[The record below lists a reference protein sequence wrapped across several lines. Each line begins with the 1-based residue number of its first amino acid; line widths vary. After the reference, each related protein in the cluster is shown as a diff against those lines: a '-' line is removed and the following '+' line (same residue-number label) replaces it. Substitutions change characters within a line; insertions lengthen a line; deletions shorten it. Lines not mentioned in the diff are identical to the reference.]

1 MSSSRVGLQK
11 SWRKIDM
18 PGQGRQGR
26 SDAFQRKARREGYR
40 ARSTYKLKD
49 IQKRSKIF
57 KTGDKVLDLG
67 AAPGGWS
74 QVALEFIGEEGKLV
88 GVDLQHILP
97 LKGALF
103 LQGDLREKEIRDKLH
118 ELMPKA
124 DVVISDMSPNLS
136 GNYSVDQAR
145 SVELSSLALE
155 IAAERM
161 ASAFVVK
168 VFEGADF
175 QEYRKAVIDEF
186 GSVRTLSP
194 EASRKQS
201 SEVYLIAKR
210 KRR

>member
-1 MSSSRVGLQK
+1 
-11 SWRKIDM
+11 M
-18 PGQGRQGR
+18 PGQGRRGR
-26 SDAFQRKARREGYR
+26 SDAFQRRARREGYR
-40 ARSTYKLKD
+40 ARSAYKLMD

-57 KTGDKVLDLG
+57 RKDDTVLDLG

-74 QVALEFIGEEGKLV
+74 QVALEYIGEDGKLV

-97 LKGALF
+97 LKGAQF
-103 LQGDLREKEIRDKLH
+103 LQGDIREPETRKELEKLV
-118 ELMPKA
+118 PKA

-145 SVELSSLALE
+145 SVELSLLALE
-155 IAAERM
+155 IALERK
-161 ASAFVVK
+161 AVSFVVK
-168 VFEGADF
+168 VFEGSDF
-175 QEYRKAVIDEF
+175 QDFRKAVIDEF

-210 KRR
+210 KR

>member
-1 MSSSRVGLQK
+1 
-11 SWRKIDM
+11 M

-40 ARSTYKLKD
+40 ARSAYKLMD

-57 KTGDKVLDLG
+57 KKGSIVLDLG

-74 QVALEFIGEEGKLV
+74 QVALEFMEEEGKLV

-97 LKGALF
+97 LKGAIF
-103 LQGDLREKEIRDKLH
+103 IQGDLRDKDVRE
-118 ELMPKA
+118 ELQKLIPKA

-136 GNYSVDQAR
+136 GTYSIDQAR

-155 IAAERM
+155 IAAERN
-161 ASAFVVK
+161 AQSFVVK
-168 VFEGADF
+168 VFEGSDF
-175 QEYRKAVIDEF
+175 QEFRKAVKAEF

>member
-1 MSSSRVGLQK
+1 
-11 SWRKIDM
+11 M

-103 LQGDLREKEIRDKLH
+103 LQGDLREKEIRNKLH

>member
-1 MSSSRVGLQK
+1 
-11 SWRKIDM
+11 M

-26 SDAFQRKARREGYR
+26 SDAFQRKARREGFR

-57 KTGDKVLDLG
+57 KNGDKVLDLG

-97 LKGALF
+97 LTGAIF
-103 LQGDLREKEIRDKLH
+103 IQGDLRESETREQLQ

-155 IAAERM
+155 IASERK

>member
-1 MSSSRVGLQK
+1 
-11 SWRKIDM
+11 M

-57 KTGDKVLDLG
+57 KNGDKVLDLG

-97 LKGALF
+97 LTGAIF
-103 LQGDLREKEIRDKLH
+103 IQGDLRESETREQLQ

-155 IAAERM
+155 IAAERK

-168 VFEGADF
+168 VFEGSDF

>member
-1 MSSSRVGLQK
+1 
-11 SWRKIDM
+11 M

-40 ARSTYKLKD
+40 ARSAYKLMD

-57 KTGDKVLDLG
+57 KEGSIVLDLG

-74 QVALEFIGEEGKLV
+74 QVALEYVGEDGKII

-97 LKGALF
+97 LKGAQF
-103 LQGDLREKEIRDKLH
+103 IQGDLRETEIREKLE
-118 ELMPKA
+118 ELAPKA
-124 DVVISDMSPNLS
+124 DTVISDMSPNLS

-155 IAAERM
+155 IASERK
-161 ASAFVVK
+161 SKFFVCK
-168 VFEGADF
+168 VFEGSDF
-175 QEYRKAVIDEF
+175 QEFRKAVIDEF

>member
-1 MSSSRVGLQK
+1 
-11 SWRKIDM
+11 M

-103 LQGDLREKEIRDKLH
+103 IQGDLREKEIRDKLH

-155 IAAERM
+155 IAAERKS
-161 ASAFVVK
+161 SAFVVK

>member
-1 MSSSRVGLQK
+1 
-11 SWRKIDM
+11 M

-74 QVALEFIGEEGKLV
+74 QVALEFIGEDGKLV

-103 LQGDLREKEIRDKLH
+103 IQGDLREKEIRDKLH

-155 IAAERM
+155 IAAERK
-161 ASAFVVK
+161 ALAFVVK

>member
-1 MSSSRVGLQK
+1 
-11 SWRKIDM
+11 M

-40 ARSTYKLKD
+40 ARSAYKLMD
-49 IQKRSKIF
+49 IQRRSKIF
-57 KTGDKVLDLG
+57 KDGSIVLDLG

-74 QVALEFIGEEGKLV
+74 QVALEYIGEEGKLV

-97 LKGALF
+97 LEGAQF
-103 LQGDLREKEIRDKLH
+103 IQGDLREKEIRE
-118 ELMPKA
+118 ELERLTPKA
-124 DVVISDMSPNLS
+124 DAVISDMSPNLS

-155 IAAERM
+155 IAAERR
-161 ASAFVVK
+161 AKFFVCK
-168 VFEGADF
+168 VFEGSDF
-175 QEYRKAVIDEF
+175 QEFRKSVIDEF

-210 KRR
+210 KKRR

>member
-1 MSSSRVGLQK
+1 
-11 SWRKIDM
+11 M

-40 ARSTYKLKD
+40 SRSAYKLMD
-49 IQKRSKIF
+49 IQKKSKIF
-57 KTGDKVLDLG
+57 KEGSTVLDLG

-74 QVALEFIGEEGKLV
+74 QIALEFIGEEGKLF

-97 LKGALF
+97 LKGAQF
-103 LQGDLREKEIRDKLH
+103 IQGDLREAEIRKKLE
-118 ELMPKA
+118 ELAPKA
-124 DVVISDMSPNLS
+124 DTVISDMSPNLS

-155 IAAERM
+155 IASERK
-161 ASAFVVK
+161 SKFFVCK
-168 VFEGADF
+168 VFEGSDF
-175 QEYRKAVIDEF
+175 QEFRKSVIDEF

-210 KRR
+210 KYR

>member
-1 MSSSRVGLQK
+1 
-11 SWRKIDM
+11 M
-18 PGQGRQGR
+18 PGQGRR
-26 SDAFQRKARREGYR
+26 RTDAFQRRARREGYR
-40 ARSTYKLKD
+40 ARSVYKLMD

-57 KTGDKVLDLG
+57 RKDDTVLDLG

-74 QVALEFIGEEGKLV
+74 QIALEYIGEDGKLV

-97 LKGALF
+97 LKGAQF
-103 LQGDLREKEIRDKLH
+103 LQGDIREPETRKELEKLV
-118 ELMPKA
+118 PKA
-124 DVVISDMSPNLS
+124 DVVLSDMSPNLS

-155 IAAERM
+155 IASERK
-161 ASAFVVK
+161 ANSFVVK
-168 VFEGADF
+168 VFEGSDF
-175 QEYRKAVIDEF
+175 QDFRKAVIDEF

-210 KRR
+210 KR

>member
-1 MSSSRVGLQK
+1 
-11 SWRKIDM
+11 M
-18 PGQGRQGR
+18 PGQGRKGR

-49 IQKRSKIF
+49 IQNKSKIF
-57 KTGDKVLDLG
+57 KSGDIVLDLG

-74 QVALEFIGEEGKLV
+74 QVALEFIGEEGRLI

-97 LKGALF
+97 LKGATF
-103 LQGDLREKEIRDKLH
+103 IQGDLRESEIREQLQ
-118 ELMPKA
+118 EMIPKA

-155 IAAERM
+155 IAAERR
-161 ASAFVVK
+161 ASVFVVK
-168 VFEGADF
+168 VFEGSDF
-175 QEYRKAVIDEF
+175 QEFRKAVIDEF

>member
-1 MSSSRVGLQK
+1 
-11 SWRKIDM
+11 M
-18 PGQGRQGR
+18 PGQGRRGR
-26 SDAFQRKARREGYR
+26 SDAFQRRARREGYR
-40 ARSTYKLKD
+40 SRSVYKLMD

-57 KTGDKVLDLG
+57 REDDTVLDLG

-74 QVALEFIGEEGKLV
+74 QVALEYIGEDGKLV

-97 LKGALF
+97 LKGAQF
-103 LQGDLREKEIRDKLH
+103 LQGDIRESETRKELEKLV
-118 ELMPKA
+118 PKA
-124 DVVISDMSPNLS
+124 DVVLSDMSPNLS

-155 IAAERM
+155 IASERK
-161 ASAFVVK
+161 AKSFVVK
-168 VFEGADF
+168 VFEGSDF
-175 QEYRKAVIDEF
+175 QDFRKAVIDEF

-210 KRR
+210 KR

>member
-1 MSSSRVGLQK
+1 
-11 SWRKIDM
+11 M
-18 PGQGRQGR
+18 PGQGRRGR
-26 SDAFQRKARREGYR
+26 TDAFQRRARREGYR
-40 ARSTYKLKD
+40 SRSVYKLMD

-57 KTGDKVLDLG
+57 RKDDTVLDLG

-74 QVALEFIGEEGKLV
+74 QIALEYIGEDGKLV

-97 LKGALF
+97 LKGAQF
-103 LQGDLREKEIRDKLH
+103 LQGDIREPETRKELEKLV
-118 ELMPKA
+118 PKA
-124 DVVISDMSPNLS
+124 DVVLSDMSPNLS

-155 IAAERM
+155 IASERK
-161 ASAFVVK
+161 AKSFVVK
-168 VFEGADF
+168 VFEGSDF
-175 QEYRKAVIDEF
+175 QDFRKAVIDEF

-210 KRR
+210 KR

>member
-1 MSSSRVGLQK
+1 
-11 SWRKIDM
+11 M

-26 SDAFQRKARREGYR
+26 TDAFQRKARREGYR
-40 ARSTYKLKD
+40 ARSAYKLMD

-57 KTGDKVLDLG
+57 KKGSIVLDLG

-74 QVALEFIGEEGKLV
+74 QVAFEFMEEEGKLV

-97 LKGALF
+97 LKGATF
-103 LQGDLREKEIRDKLH
+103 IQGDLRDKDIREELQKLI
-118 ELMPKA
+118 PKA

-136 GNYSVDQAR
+136 GTYSIDQAR

-155 IAAERM
+155 IAAERN
-161 ASAFVVK
+161 AQSFVVK
-168 VFEGADF
+168 VFEGSDF
-175 QEYRKAVIDEF
+175 QEFRKAVKAEF

-210 KRR
+210 KYR

>member
-1 MSSSRVGLQK
+1 
-11 SWRKIDM
+11 M

-57 KTGDKVLDLG
+57 KNGDKVLDLG

-97 LKGALF
+97 LTGAIF
-103 LQGDLREKEIRDKLH
+103 IQGDLRESETREQLQ

-155 IAAERM
+155 IAAERQ

-168 VFEGADF
+168 VFEGSDF

>member
-1 MSSSRVGLQK
+1 
-11 SWRKIDM
+11 M

-40 ARSTYKLKD
+40 ARSAYKLMD

-57 KTGDKVLDLG
+57 KEGSIVLDLG

-74 QVALEFIGEEGKLV
+74 QVAIEYIGEEGKLV

-97 LKGALF
+97 LKGAQF
-103 LQGDLREKEIRDKLH
+103 IQGDLREKEIRE
-118 ELMPKA
+118 ELERLAPKA
-124 DVVISDMSPNLS
+124 DAVISDMSPNLS

-155 IAAERM
+155 IATERR
-161 ASAFVVK
+161 AKFFVCK
-168 VFEGADF
+168 VFEGSDF
-175 QEYRKAVIDEF
+175 KEFRKSVIDEF

-210 KRR
+210 KKRR

>member
-1 MSSSRVGLQK
+1 
-11 SWRKIDM
+11 M

-210 KRR
+210 KWR

>member
-1 MSSSRVGLQK
+1 
-11 SWRKIDM
+11 M
-18 PGQGRQGR
+18 PGQGRR
-26 SDAFQRKARREGYR
+26 RTDAFQRRARREGYR
-40 ARSTYKLKD
+40 ARSVYKLMD

-57 KTGDKVLDLG
+57 RKDDTVLDLG

-74 QVALEFIGEEGKLV
+74 QIALEYIGEDGKLV

-97 LKGALF
+97 LKGAQF
-103 LQGDLREKEIRDKLH
+103 LQGDIREPETRKKL
-118 ELMPKA
+118 EKLVPKA
-124 DVVISDMSPNLS
+124 DVVLSDMSPNLS

-155 IAAERM
+155 IASERK
-161 ASAFVVK
+161 AKSFVVK
-168 VFEGADF
+168 VFEGSDF
-175 QEYRKAVIDEF
+175 QDFRKAVIDEF

-210 KRR
+210 KR